1 MAQQTTD
8 LLASRNFEITVNWAN
23 PLFSNDIIAL
33 GLLPPGS
40 TGGRID
46 LTSSSNY
53 MRFKGDSLEVSLSYY
68 GTRHAGVTTNSNRGG
83 IEFEGI
89 PKNYRTS
96 FDEKKQRT
104 RISFDMKEDSEHYDV
119 SIEIFP
125 SKRAYVGIN
134 SSQRSSINYDGV
146 VAALKED

>member
-1 MAQQTTD
+1 MT
-8 LLASRNFEITVNWAN
+8 LIPVLITFA
-23 PLFSNDIIAL
+23 
-33 GLLPPGS
+33 
-40 TGGRID
+40 
-46 LTSSSNY
+46 
-53 MRFKGDSLEVSLSYY
+53 GDQY
-68 GTRHAGVTTNSNRGG
+68 H
-83 IEFEGI
+83 
-89 PKNYRTS
+89 KNYRTS